1 MKKGLITSILMLTFG
16 SVQAQPQPV
25 LPRLVV
31 MLTIDQL
38 RTDYVEDFAPLYGEK
53 GFRRL
58 MREGKVFANAEMPF
72 AGADRASALAALHT
86 GSTPSVNVLA
96 ERLSASTTA
105 TGVLTSPRGTSAA
118 ASWNGTVLPYR
129 VGTVPWNH
137 DSDAVRPDL
146 GRDAKIAGMNIAP
159 PIVRLL

>member
-1 MKKGLITSILMLTFG
+1 MSKVLLVNGSPKAEGCTYTALKEIADTLAKEGVESEIFHVRSDTPGCRDCGYCSRKGLCSIK
-16 SVQAQPQPV
+16 
-25 LPRLVV
+25 
-31 MLTIDQL
+31 D
-38 RTDYVEDFAPLYGEK
+38 D
-53 GFRRL
+53 
-58 MREGKVFANAEMPF
+58 
-72 AGADRASALAALHT
+72 
-86 GSTPSVNVLA
+86 VNVLA

-105 TGVLTSPRGTSAA
+105 TGALTSPRGTSAA

>member
-1 MKKGLITSILMLTFG
+1 MLTFG
-16 SVQAQPQPV
+16 SVQAQPLPV

-72 AGADRASALAALHT
+72 AGDR
-86 GSTPSVNVLA
+86 
-96 ERLSASTTA
+96 
-105 TGVLTSPRGTSAA
+105 
-118 ASWNGTVLPYR
+118 
-129 VGTVPWNH
+129 
-137 DSDAVRPDL
+137 
-146 GRDAKIAGMNIAP
+146 
-159 PIVRLL
+159 